1 MKKIEYTSALLREQY
16 TYIEHASGLPIYV
29 FPKKMT
35 NTYALFATKY
45 GSLDTSFS
53 VGGKPVT
60 VPDGIAHFLE
70 HKLFEAP
77 DGSDAFSRFSAY
89 GADANAYTDYNKTAY
104 LFGCTENV
112 EAALEELLTFV
123 TQPHFTKESV
133 ARERGIIAE
142 EIREDEDSPWERAYL
157 NLLTAL
163 YHKNPVRK
171 NVVGTVKTIQKIT
184 PKKLYQC
191 YDAFYRL
198 DNMALVVC
206 GNVTP
211 EEIVAVVDRV
221 LPTTCE
227 KKEEVVRIYSEEPT
241 SVRRARI
248 EARMQVAKPIFNIG
262 IKDSV
267 LPKDPKKRLRRDLSI
282 TLLNEI
288 LFSQAGKFYAEL
300 FESGLIS
307 PSFSHGYSSTERFAF
322 NCISGESQNPEAV
335 YDSLIDYINGVKR
348 TGLSSEDFERCRRV
362 MYADEI
368 RAYDSTDEIANRL
381 LSFVFD
387 GSEIFDVP
395 TVLQSIT
402 KEELEELLHTLYQ
415 NEYFAMS
422 VVRPLKDEH

>member
-1 MKKIEYTSALLREQY
+1 MKKIEYTSALLREKY

-29 FPKKMT
+29 FPKQMT
-35 NTYALFATKY
+35 GTYALFATKY
-45 GSLDTSFS
+45 GSLDTTFS
-53 VGGKPVT
+53 VGKGKAVT

-77 DGSDAFSRFSAY
+77 DGSDTFVRFSAL
-89 GADANAYTDYNKTAY
+89 GADSNAYTDYNKTAY

-112 EAALEELLTFV
+112 EAALAELLTFV
-123 TQPHFTKESV
+123 TQPHFTEESV
-133 ARERGIIAE
+133 SRERGIIAE

-171 NVVGTVKTIQKIT
+171 NIVGTVKTIAKIT
-184 PKKLYQC
+184 PKLLYQC

-206 GNVTP
+206 GNITP
-211 EEIVAVVDRV
+211 EAVVAVADRI
-221 LPTTCE
+221 LPAARVE
-227 KKEEVVRIYSEEPT
+227 KPTVHRIYPTEPAG
-241 SVRRARI
+241 VRRTRI
-248 EARMQVAKPIFNIG
+248 ETKMQVAKPIFNIG
-262 IKDSV
+262 IKDNI
-267 LPKDPKKRLRRDLSI
+267 LPTDAGERLRRDLCI
-282 TLLNEI
+282 TLLDEI
-288 LFSQAGKFYAEL
+288 LFSQAGSFYATL
-300 FESGLIS
+300 FEQGLIS
-307 PSFSHGYSSTERFAF
+307 HSFSHGYSATERFAF
-322 NCISGESQNPEAV
+322 HCISGESENPEAV
-335 YDSLIDYINGVKR
+335 YDFLMDYLEGVKKNGIS
-348 TGLSSEDFERCRRV
+348 TEDFERCRRV

-387 GSEIFDVP
+387 GSEMFDVP
-395 TVLQSIT
+395 AVLQSIT

-422 VVRPLKDEH
+422 VVRPL

>member
-1 MKKIEYTSALLREQY
+1 MKKIEYTSALLREKY

-29 FPKKMT
+29 FPKAMT

-45 GSLDTSFS
+45 GSLDTTFA
-53 VGGKPVT
+53 VGNGKPVT

-77 DGSDAFSRFSAY
+77 DGTDTFTRFSAL
-89 GADANAYTDYNKTAY
+89 GADSNAYTDYNKTAY
-104 LFGCTENV
+104 LFGCTENAE
-112 EAALEELLTFV
+112 EALAELLTFV
-123 TQPHFTKESV
+123 TQPHFTEESV

-157 NLLTAL
+157 NLLSAL

-171 NVVGTVKTIQKIT
+171 NIVGTVKTIQKIT
-184 PKKLYQC
+184 PELLYKC

-198 DNMALVVC
+198 NNMALVVC
-206 GNVTP
+206 GNITP
-211 EEIVAVVDRV
+211 EAVVAVADRI
-221 LPTTCE
+221 LPAARAE
-227 KKEEVVRIYSEEPT
+227 KPTVRRVYPTEPKA
-241 SVRRARI
+241 VRRARI
-248 EARMQVAKPIFNIG
+248 EAKMQVAKPIFNIG
-262 IKDSV
+262 IKDNV
-267 LPKDPKKRLRRDLSI
+267 LPQKPQERLRRDLAI

-288 LFSQAGKFYAEL
+288 LFSQAGRFYADL

-307 PSFSHGYSSTERFAF
+307 HSFSHGYSSTERFAF
-322 NCISGESQNPEAV
+322 NCISGESENPEAV
-335 YDSLIDYINGVKR
+335 YDALIDYIDNAQK
-348 TGLSSEDFERCRRV
+348 TGLSQEDFERCRRV

-402 KEELEELLHTLYQ
+402 KEELEELLRTLYQ

-422 VVRPLKDEH
+422 VVRPR